1 MKKVFL
7 RIFIVL
13 SILYI
18 LFCGGFYLFQ
28 EKLIFYPQALD
39 KNYSFTFKQNFE
51 ELNIETQDELSLNS
65 LLFKADTAKGV
76 IIFLHG
82 NAGALDTW
90 GRLAPLY
97 REQNYDIL
105 FFDYRGF
112 GKSDGKI
119 ENQFQLLRDVQTVY
133 DTIKARY
140 SEDRI
145 TIIGYSIGTGLATYL
160 ASKNNPQKLILI
172 APYYSLT
179 NVIQS
184 ICPVVPKFLIKYKL
198 ETYKYIPDC
207 SMPIIIF
214 HGNED
219 QVIDYENSVML
230 DKLLSAKDNLIS
242 LEGVGHNDI
251 LENEVY
257 KRNLREILAK

>member
-1 MKKVFL
+1 MKKILL
-7 RIFIVL
+7 RIFIIL
-13 SILYI
+13 SILYG
-18 LFCGGFYLFQ
+18 LFCGGFYLLQ
-28 EKLIFYPQALD
+28 EKLIFYPEKLD
-39 KNYSFTFKQNFE
+39 KNYSFHFKQNVE
-51 ELNIETQDELSLNS
+51 ELNIKMHDGLLLNS
-65 LLFKADTAKGV
+65 LLFKADSTKGV

-90 GRLAPLY
+90 GQLAPFY
-97 REQNYDIL
+97 TGQNYDIL

-119 ENQFQLLRDVQTVY
+119 ENQSQLFRDVQTVY
-133 DTIKARY
+133 DTIKAKY

-179 NVIQS
+179 NVVKS
-184 ICPVVPKFLIKYKL
+184 ICPVLPKFIIKYKL
-198 ETYKYIPDC
+198 ETYKYISDC
-207 SMPIIIF
+207 SMPVTIF

-230 DKLLSAKDNLIS
+230 SNLLRTKDNFILIDN
-242 LEGVGHNDI
+242 VGHNDV

-257 KRNLREILAK
+257 KRNVREVLAK

>member
-1 MKKVFL
+1 MRKILF
-7 RIFIVL
+7 RIFIIL

-28 EKLIFYPQALD
+28 EKLVFYPQKLD
-39 KNYSFTFKQNFE
+39 ENYQFSFDQRYE
-51 ELNIETQDELSLNS
+51 ELNIKTQDGLFLNS
-65 LLFKADTAKGV
+65 FLFKADSTKGV

-90 GRLAPLY
+90 GQLAPFY
-97 REQNYDIL
+97 VEQNYDIL

-119 ENQFQLLRDVQTVY
+119 ENQSQLFRDVQTVY
-133 DTIKARY
+133 DTIKAKY

-198 ETYKYIPDC
+198 ETYKYISDC
-207 SMPIIIF
+207 SMPVTIF
-214 HGNED
+214 HGRED
-219 QVIDYENSVML
+219 EVIDYENSVML
-230 DKLLSAKDNLIS
+230 SNLLNAKDNLI
-242 LEGVGHNDI
+242 LIDNVGHNNI
-251 LENEVY
+251 LDNEMY
-257 KRNLREILAK
+257 KEKVVEVLAK

>member
-1 MKKVFL
+1 MKKILF

-18 LFCGGFYLFQ
+18 LFCIGFYLFQ
-28 EKLIFYPQALD
+28 EKLIFYPQKLD
-39 KNYSFTFKQNFE
+39 ENYQFSFDQRYE
-51 ELNIETQDELSLNS
+51 ELNIKTQDGLFLNS
-65 LLFKADTAKGV
+65 FLFKADSTKGV

-90 GRLAPLY
+90 GQLAPFY
-97 REQNYDIL
+97 IEQNYDIL

-119 ENQFQLLRDVQTVY
+119 ENQSQLFCDVQTVY
-133 DTIKARY
+133 DTIRAKY

-145 TIIGYSIGTGLATYL
+145 TIIGYSIGTGPAAYL
-160 ASKNNPQKLILI
+160 ASNNNPQKLILI

-184 ICPVVPKFLIKYKL
+184 ICPVMPKFLIKYKL
-198 ETYKYIPDC
+198 ETYKYISDC
-207 SMPIIIF
+207 SMPVTIF
-214 HGNED
+214 HGNKD

-230 DKLLSAKDNLIS
+230 DNLLSAKGNLIS
-242 LEGVGHNDI
+242 IEGVGHNDI
-251 LENEVY
+251 LVNEAY
-257 KRNLREILAK
+257 KRNVREVLAK